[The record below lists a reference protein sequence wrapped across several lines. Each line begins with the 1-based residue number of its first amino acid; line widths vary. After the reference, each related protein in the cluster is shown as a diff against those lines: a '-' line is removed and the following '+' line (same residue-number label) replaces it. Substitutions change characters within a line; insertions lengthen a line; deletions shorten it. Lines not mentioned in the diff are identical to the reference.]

1 MLEISKREDL
11 LCNYLFVGHKFDQR
25 LSRQKAE
32 SGIGSGTFQR
42 EGEGSSITACRNWDY
57 PNKVR

>member
-11 LCNYLFVGHKFDQR
+11 LCNYLLGINLAKDLVDK
-25 LSRQKAE
+25 KAE

-42 EGEGSSITACRNWDY
+42 EGEGSSITACRNY

>member
-11 LCNYLFVGHKFDQR
+11 LCNYLLGINLTKDLFVDK
-25 LSRQKAE
+25 KAE
-32 SGIGSGTFQR
+32 SGIRSGTFRR
-42 EGEGSSITACRNWDY
+42 EGEGSSITACRNY